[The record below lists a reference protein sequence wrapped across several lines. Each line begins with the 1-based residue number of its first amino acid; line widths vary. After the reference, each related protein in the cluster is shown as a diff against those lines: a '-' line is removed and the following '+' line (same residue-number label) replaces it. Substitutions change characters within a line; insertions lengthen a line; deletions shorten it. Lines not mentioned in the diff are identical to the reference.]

1 MRLPKFRHP
10 LVRLACALG
19 VAAVVTHGGVSRSL
33 LAQSSAR
40 SAAAA
45 QRIDAEYTA
54 KIKAATPDP
63 RILTE
68 LVDHMPA
75 SDKVPSPLKFFG
87 YIPGEPGH
95 MTYHKDIVRYYEAL
109 AQASPRVKLF
119 RFGVSDEGRD
129 MVALAV
135 ADEATI
141 KQLEKYRQIT
151 ARLTDPRAI
160 ADDEAKL
167 LIETGKPIYYAT
179 GSIHSPETGS
189 PEMLIE
195 LAFRLAVEE
204 SPYIQTIRNNTI
216 VVMTPSSE
224 VDGREKAVDNFNY
237 QQKNPGKPAPG
248 MVYWGKYVQH
258 DNNRDGIGVGLKLT
272 QNMLKSFLDWHPTV
286 FHDLHESVTLLYA
299 STGTGPYNTVVD
311 PIQVEEW
318 WILAQTEMMEMTKR
332 GVPGVWTYNYYD
344 GWVPNYMFW
353 IGVTHNS
360 IGRFYETQ
368 SFRGTNYP
376 VTGNQSREWYR
387 PSPAPND
394 IMWGP
399 RANINMQESAILI
412 AMNHVAKNKDTF
424 LENYYLKNKHTV
436 ERGRTRGPYAYV
448 VPAAQRR
455 RVEAAELMN
464 LIRREGAE
472 VHTANAAFTSGG
484 VQVAPGDYIVRMDQ
498 PYAAVCETLLGVQ
511 FYAPENP
518 RPYDDTGWSIPLLRN
533 LKAHRIDDKSILEQP
548 MTLAVADLRIA
559 GAIVGNG
566 RVLVVDHTTDSAL
579 VTFRFAHA
587 ALKMSAAEKAFD
599 AGGHHFAP
607 GAFVLGDD
615 LDIGGSRAAV
625 ERSIRELGLSAWA
638 IDAAPD
644 VPMHDL
650 DVPRIG
656 YVHTWQTTQDE
667 GWVRLA
673 FDTFK
678 VPYVYFASPK
688 IKEGNLRAR
697 YDVIIF
703 PHAGSG
709 TGVITNG
716 VQGTEPIP
724 YKKSGD
730 TPNLGVEDSTDDMR
744 GNIGVEG
751 LMELYRFVQQG
762 GVLITEG
769 GTSTVFPEYKL
780 TPGVIVEQPGGL
792 YARGSVLKTILGDKV
807 SPVLYGYDQD
817 ALAVYFNQAPVMRV
831 GGGSGAGFGGGPNI
845 PGVPNLQPNAV
856 PPRLTT
862 LDGPPS
868 TTIGPSADAAAGGR
882 GGRGGRGGTGSG
894 AAAGGGRGAAPAGR
908 TGAAAAEP
916 AAPGQGANPGFGGGR
931 GGFGGVD
938 ASAVPRVL
946 LRFPSDPNDMLLSG
960 LLVGGDA
967 LAGRAAAIDAPIGTG
982 HVIMFANRPFWR
994 WQTQGSFF
1002 LAFNAIL
1009 NWNDLDAGRA
1019 PAQGRSSSQP
1029 ER

>member
-1 MRLPKFRHP
+1 MSILA
-10 LVRLACALG
+10 VRQRFAFILLLCSLA
-19 VAAVVTHGGVSRSL
+19 AAGLASTHL
-33 LAQSSAR
+33 AAQSSPSKTA
-40 SAAAA
+40 AAAA
-45 QRIDAEYTA
+45 QKIDAEYTA
-54 KIKAATPDP
+54 KITAATPDA

-109 AQASPRVKLF
+109 EQASPRVKLF
-119 RFGVSDEGRD
+119 KIGVTDEGRD

-141 KQLEKYRQIT
+141 KQLDKYKQIT
-151 ARLTDPRAI
+151 ARLTDPRKI
-160 ADDEAKL
+160 ADAEAKQ
-167 LIETGKPIYYAT
+167 LIAAGKPIYYAS

-189 PEMLIE
+189 PEMLTE

-204 SPYIQTIRNNTI
+204 TPFIQTIRNNAI
-216 VVMTPSSE
+216 VVITPASE

-272 QNMLKSFLDWHPTV
+272 QHMLKSFLDWHPTV
-286 FHDLHESVTLLYA
+286 FHDLHESVTLLHV
-299 STGTGPYNTVVD
+299 STGTGPYNTIVD
-311 PIQVEEW
+311 PIQVDEW

-332 GVPGVWTYNYYD
+332 DVPGVWTYNYYD

-368 SFRGTNYP
+368 SFRGANYP
-376 VTGNQSREWYR
+376 VNGNQSREWYR
-387 PSPAPND
+387 PNPTPND

-399 RANINMQESAILI
+399 RANVNMQQSAILI

-436 ERGRTRGPYAYV
+436 ERGKTKAPFAYV
-448 VPAAQRR
+448 IPAAQRR
-455 RVEAAELMN
+455 RVEAADLMN

-472 VHTANAAFTSGG
+472 VHTANAAFSVGS

-533 LKAHRIDDKSILEQP
+533 LKAYRIEDKSILTQP
-548 MTLAVADLRIA
+548 MTLASADLKIA
-559 GAIVGNG
+559 GAIAGTG
-566 RVLVVDHTTDSAL
+566 RVLIVDHTTDNTL
-579 VTFRFAHA
+579 VTFRFQHA
-587 ALKMSAAEKAFD
+587 NVRMSAAEKEFD
-599 AGGHHFAP
+599 AAGHRFAP
-607 GAFVLGDD
+607 GAFVIADAN
-615 LDIGGSRAAV
+615 RAAL
-625 ERSIRELGLSAWA
+625 EPSIKELGLSAWA
-638 IDAAPD
+638 VDAAPN

-656 YVHTWQTTQDE
+656 YVHTWQSTQDE
-667 GWVRLA
+667 GWVRMA
-673 FDTFK
+673 FDHFK
-678 VPYVYFASPK
+678 VPYTYFASPK
-688 IKEGNLRAR
+688 LKEGNLRGK
-697 YDVIIF
+697 YDVIVF

-709 TGVITNG
+709 TGLITNG
-716 VQGTEPIP
+716 VQGAAPIP
-724 YKKSGD
+724 YKQSAD
-730 TPNLGVEDSTDDMR
+730 TPNLGIEDSTDDMR
-744 GNIGVEG
+744 GNIGIEG
-751 LMELYRFVQQG
+751 LMELYKFVQQG

-769 GTSTVFPEYKL
+769 GTSTIFPEYNL
-780 TPGVIVEQPGGL
+780 TPGVNLEQPEGL
-792 YARGSVLKTILGDKV
+792 YARGSVLKTILNDKT
-807 SPVLYGYDQD
+807 SPVLYGFDQN

-831 GGGSGAGFGGGPNI
+831 GAGGGGFGGGRGGPNI
-845 PGVPNLQPNAV
+845 PGIPNMQPNAV
-856 PPRLTT
+856 TPRLTT
-862 LDGPPS
+862 LEGP
-868 TTIGPSADAAAGGR
+868 AAAGGTQPASGGQVGGGR
-882 GGRGGRGGTGSG
+882 GGRGGRGAAP
-894 AAAGGGRGAAPAGR
+894 AAAGEAAPPEGGGRGAAFASGDQF
-908 TGAAAAEP
+908 ASA
-916 AAPGQGANPGFGGGR
+916 GQGRGGR

-938 ASAVPRVL
+938 PATAPRVL
-946 LRFPSDPNDMLLSG
+946 LQFPNDPNDLLLSG
-960 LLVGGDA
+960 VLVGGES
-967 LAGRAAAIDAPIGTG
+967 LAGRAVAIDAPIGKG
-982 HVIMFANRPFWR
+982 HVIMFANRPYWR
-994 WQTQGSFF
+994 WQTQGNFF
-1002 LAFNAIL
+1002 LGFNAIL
-1009 NWNDLDAGRA
+1009 NWNDLDAGRTPARPA
-1019 PAQGRSSSQP
+1019 PTSQ